1 MMRNSQC
8 LRLLVLTGVEGDDMD
23 PEDGEYIED
32 EVREETREEGLDT
45 EQGEL
50 GWEMNLAW
58 PPPRLRLTG

>member
-1 MMRNSQC
+1 
-8 LRLLVLTGVEGDDMD
+8 MD

-50 GWEMNLAW
+50 GWEMNLA
-58 PPPRLRLTG
+58 